1 MKKYVIIVAGGSG
14 SRMLTAVPK
23 QFALLNDR
31 PVLMHVFDAF
41 LAYDTNIQFVLVLA
55 PEYTSQWDDLCSK
68 FNFTIPHQLVPG
80 GNERFFSV
88 KNGLQIIPAN
98 SLVAVHDAAR
108 PLVSTATI
116 QRVFDGAE
124 ATGNAIPVVPV
135 NESVRVICGGHNKT
149 FDRSAL
155 RMVQTPQVFRSELL
169 KDAYEQTF
177 NQNFTDDASVF
188 EAAGH
193 QINLVEGNRGNIKI
207 TYPTDLVIA
216 QALLNIC

>member
-1 MKKYVIIVAGGSG
+1 MKKYVIVVAGGSG

-23 QFALLNDR
+23 QFALLNGR

-55 PEYTSQWDDLCSK
+55 PEYTSQWRDLCSK
-68 FNFTIPHQLVPG
+68 FNFAIPHQLVPG

-108 PLVSTATI
+108 PLVSTNTI

-124 ATGNAIPVVPV
+124 ATGNAIPVIPV
-135 NESVRVICGGHNKT
+135 NESVRVICGDQNKA

-155 RMVQTPQVFRSELL
+155 RIVQTPQVFRSELL
-169 KDAYEQTF
+169 KEAYEQTF
-177 NQNFTDDASVF
+177 DQHFTDDASVF
-188 EAAGH
+188 ESAGH
-193 QINLVEGNRGNIKI
+193 QINLVEGNLQNIKI
-207 TYPTDLVIA
+207 TYPSDLVIA
-216 QALLNIC
+216 QALINIG